1 MRSKPKL
8 AVAMRRIVAASSF
21 AIAVPWRKWLAIQP
35 TMTKEER
42 SAAQTQ
48 VCPIHLLSSGLPWL
62 CEREEKRRIHVD
74 LGSGGSIGT
83 NTFAWIKC
91 ILEVRTHN
99 ILYIT
104 NQQKNAANKS

>member
-1 MRSKPKL
+1 MKEKR
-8 AVAMRRIVAASSF
+8 
-21 AIAVPWRKWLAIQP
+21 
-35 TMTKEER
+35 KEEYN
-42 SAAQTQ
+42 TC
-48 VCPIHLLSSGLPWL
+48 VDL
-62 CEREEKRRIHVD
+62 D

>member
-62 CEREEKRRIHVD
+62 CEREEKRRI
-74 LGSGGSIGT
+74 GSGGSI
-83 NTFAWIKC
+83 NLCVDQVKC
-91 ILEVRTHN
+91 ILEVR
-99 ILYIT
+99 
-104 NQQKNAANKS
+104 S